1 MKKLFFLILIFIC
14 FSAFANELDDELS
27 DLSINGMDFEFY
39 LDYLSVPNN
48 FENNFDFILNIKE
61 NDSKIS
67 PFFRLGT
74 DYSKIFLFGFGL
86 AYDFRNFFSKAF
98 YEIRIPFIF
107 DYKNTEHIGN
117 FEVGY
122 NFNYLRLENI
132 FRSGFMNHLI
142 KETGVSVGKNS
153 YHNVLT
159 LENKF
164 DILLPIYYSE
174 FQRADIRTSFL
185 YRYLPDNNEQ
195 FYRVH
200 WNLKYLVSVSL
211 WELGFK
217 ADLGMAGDFK
227 KSSIFETGFDYNA
240 LNFYALTIPKMD
252 QDSNYFNVISNFGLE
267 CRLFFLEVLKN
278 LASDLF
284 LVLSSD
290 IGYGM
295 KESSLLD
302 KGKFLYIL
310 GFGIGYK
317 LVKEVPFVFKVGI
330 NQDKKLLFG
339 FLLSSI
345 IFE

>member
-1 MKKLFFLILIFIC
+1 MKKFLFLILPC
-14 FSAFANELDDELS
+14 FGVFANDLDGELGDFVIS
-27 DLSINGMDFEFY
+27 GVDFEFR

-74 DYSKIFLFGFGL
+74 DYSKMFLFGTGL
-86 AYDFRNFFSKAF
+86 AYDFRKFFSKVF
-98 YEIRIPFIF
+98 YEIRVPFIF
-107 DYKNTEHIGN
+107 DSKNIEHIGN

-122 NFNYLRLENI
+122 NFDYLRLENR
-132 FRSGFMNHLI
+132 FRSGLMNNLI
-142 KETGVSVGKNS
+142 KETEANVGGS
-153 YHNVLT
+153 YHNALT
-159 LENKF
+159 VENTVA
-164 DILLPIYYSE
+164 ILLPIYYSE

-185 YRYLPDNNEQ
+185 YKYLSDNNEQ

-200 WNLKYLVSVSL
+200 WNLKYLVSIPFG
-211 WELGFK
+211 ELGFK
-217 ADLGMAGDFK
+217 ADLGVAGDFK
-227 KSSIFETGFDYNA
+227 KSSSSIFETGFDYNA

-252 QDSNYFNVISNFGLE
+252 QESLYFNVVSNFGLE
-267 CRLFFLEVLKN
+267 YRLFFLESLKN

-284 LVLSSD
+284 LVLSAD
-290 IGYGM
+290 IGYGI
-295 KESSLLD
+295 KEDLLLD

-317 LVKEVPFVFKVGI
+317 LFKEVPFVFKVGI
-330 NQDKKLLFG
+330 NQDKKLSFG

>member
-1 MKKLFFLILIFIC
+1 MKKFLFLLFTC
-14 FSAFANELDDELS
+14 FGIFANELEDELS
-27 DLSINGMDFEFY
+27 DFVIRGVDFEFH

-74 DYSKIFLFGFGL
+74 DYSKMFLFGYGL
-86 AYDFRNFFSKAF
+86 AYDFRKFFSKVF

-107 DYKNTEHIGN
+107 NSKNIEHVGN
-117 FEVGY
+117 FEIGY
-122 NFNYLRLENI
+122 NFDYLRLENR
-132 FRSGFMNHLI
+132 FRSGLINHLI
-142 KETGVSVGKNS
+142 KEAEVSVDRL
-153 YHNVLT
+153 YHNALT
-159 LENKF
+159 LENTIA
-164 DILLPIYYSE
+164 ILLPIYYSE

-185 YRYLPDNNEQ
+185 YKYLPDNNEQ

-200 WNLKYLVSVSL
+200 WNLKYLISIPFG
-211 WELGFK
+211 ELGFK
-217 ADLGMAGDFK
+217 ADFGMAGDFK

-252 QDSNYFNVISNFGLE
+252 QDSLYFNFVSNFGLE
-267 CRLFFLEVLKN
+267 YRLFFLETLRN

-284 LVLSSD
+284 LVLSLD

-295 KESSLLD
+295 KEDFLLD
-302 KGKFLYIL
+302 KGNFLYIL
-310 GFGIGYK
+310 GFGMGYK
-317 LVKEVPFVFKVGI
+317 LFKEVPFVFKVGI
-330 NQDKKLLFG
+330 NQDKKLSLG